1 MKLFN
6 LIFLLSIFVLITAS
20 FFVFKPNQTKSNFNP
35 ISDKNN
41 FYQQLN
47 LAIKTSQLNVSS
59 FEVRDFNHQIE
70 FYVSDNNQSIKVIL
84 SDQQDPFSQISSLQE
99 LIKTAKIN
107 QQKLK
112 LVNLSSVHPYATFKN
127 N

>member
-1 MKLFN
+1 MKLFKI
-6 LIFLLSIFVLITAS
+6 LSLLSVFILTVIS
-20 FFVFKPNQTKSNFNP
+20 FFVFKPKPINSNFNP

-47 LAIKTSQLNVSS
+47 LAIKTSQLTASS

-70 FYVSDNNQSIKVIL
+70 FYIATDNQSIKVIL

-99 LIKTAKIN
+99 LVKTAKIN

-112 LVNLSSVHPYATFKN
+112 LVNLSSIHPYATFKN

>member
-6 LIFLLSIFVLITAS
+6 LIFLLSIFILITAS
-20 FFVFKPNQTKSNFNP
+20 LFVFKPNQAKSNFNP

>member
-6 LIFLLSIFVLITAS
+6 LFFLLSVLGTITVS
-20 FFVFKPNQTKSNFNP
+20 IFVFKPNQVKSNFNP

-59 FEVRDFNHQIE
+59 LEIRDFNHQIE
-70 FYVSDNNQSIKVIL
+70 FYISDNGQSTKVIL

-99 LIKTAKIN
+99 LVKTAKIN

-112 LVNLSSVHPYATFKN
+112 LVNLSSVHPYATFKK
-127 N
+127 